1 MQATMSLSWLVG
13 QSTSQFNEIFLRKSL
28 RTILTYADG
37 DTDLQESAFPSQVKD
52 LATNLYM
59 ILCDT
64 VKLREAKVIM
74 QTYLDVFQ
82 TIFLLFKDNPE
93 MEIDL
98 LHRIANCYQNSP
110 DLRLTWLQNM
120 AQKHLAV
127 SIVK

>member
-1 MQATMSLSWLVG
+1 MQATMSLSWLIG

-64 VKLREAKVIM
+64 VKLREAKVKR
-74 QTYLDVFQ
+74 
-82 TIFLLFKDNPE
+82 IFL
-93 MEIDL
+93 
-98 LHRIANCYQNSP
+98 
-110 DLRLTWLQNM
+110 WLKNNYFPFCF
-120 AQKHLAV
+120 
-127 SIVK
+127 SG

>member
-1 MQATMSLSWLVG
+1 MSLSWLIG

-64 VKLREAKVIM
+64 VKLREAKVSAC
-74 QTYLDVFQ
+74 DVRAFVSCSD
-82 TIFLLFKDNPE
+82 TIGC
-93 MEIDL
+93 
-98 LHRIANCYQNSP
+98 RIIP
-110 DLRLTWLQNM
+110 IW
-120 AQKHLAV
+120 K
-127 SIVK
+127 SIFSIASRTVIKTVRIFG

>member
-37 DTDLQESAFPSQVKD
+37 DTELQESAFPSQVKD

-64 VKLREAKVIM
+64 VKLREAKVIHLNRLKRSDGLFRM
-74 QTYLDVFQ
+74 IPIWNS
-82 TIFLLFKDNPE
+82 IF
-93 MEIDL
+93 
-98 LHRIANCYQNSP
+98 
-110 DLRLTWLQNM
+110 
-120 AQKHLAV
+120 
-127 SIVK
+127 SIVLPIVIKIVLIFV

>member
-64 VKLREAKVIM
+64 VKLREAKVI
-74 QTYLDVFQ
+74 YLIKFFFEG
-82 TIFLLFKDNPE
+82 INLLF
-93 MEIDL
+93 
-98 LHRIANCYQNSP
+98 RIIQRWK
-110 DLRLTWLQNM
+110 LIFF
-120 AQKHLAV
+120 
-127 SIVK
+127 IV

>member
-13 QSTSQFNEIFLRKSL
+13 QSTAQFNEIFLRKSL

-64 VKLREAKVIM
+64 VKLREAKVNHSNVM
-74 QTYLDVFQ
+74 NVFKGLFRIIRIWKS
-82 TIFLLFKDNPE
+82 IFFIVLL
-93 MEIDL
+93 
-98 LHRIANCYQNSP
+98 
-110 DLRLTWLQNM
+110 
-120 AQKHLAV
+120 
-127 SIVK
+127 IVIKIVLIFV

>member
-64 VKLREAKVIM
+64 VKLREAKVI
-74 QTYLDVFQ
+74 YLMKFFVFVG
-82 TIFLLFKDNPE
+82 INLLF
-93 MEIDL
+93 
-98 LHRIANCYQNSP
+98 RIIQRWK
-110 DLRLTWLQNM
+110 LIFF
-120 AQKHLAV
+120 
-127 SIVK
+127 IV

>member
-13 QSTSQFNEIFLRKSL
+13 QSTAQFNEIFLRKSL

-64 VKLREAKVIM
+64 VKLREAKVN
-74 QTYLDVFQ
+74 
-82 TIFLLFKDNPE
+82 TIFL
-93 MEIDL
+93 
-98 LHRIANCYQNSP
+98 
-110 DLRLTWLQNM
+110 RLTKQLFCLLFFRIIQIWKLIFF
-120 AQKHLAV
+120 
-127 SIVK
+127 IV

>member
-64 VKLREAKVIM
+64 AKLREAKVNCCCDSLNKQRSILGSRII
-74 QTYLDVFQ
+74 QIWKL
-82 TIFLLFKDNPE
+82 IFFIVLRIVIKIVQIF
-93 MEIDL
+93 DL
-98 LHRIANCYQNSP
+98 LGYK
-110 DLRLTWLQNM
+110 TWLKN
-120 AQKHLAV
+120 
-127 SIVK
+127 I

>member
-64 VKLREAKVIM
+64 VKLREAKVIVS
-74 QTYLDVFQ
+74 QDHHYYYYYYYCYNC
-82 TIFLLFKDNPE
+82 LLLK
-93 MEIDL
+93 
-98 LHRIANCYQNSP
+98 
-110 DLRLTWLQNM
+110 
-120 AQKHLAV
+120 K
-127 SIVK
+127 KG

>member
-13 QSTSQFNEIFLRKSL
+13 QSTAQFNEIFLRKSL

-64 VKLREAKVIM
+64 VKLREAKVN
-74 QTYLDVFQ
+74 
-82 TIFLLFKDNPE
+82 TIFFAFKKQLFCLLFKGQSRYGN
-93 MEIDL
+93 
-98 LHRIANCYQNSP
+98 
-110 DLRLTWLQNM
+110 
-120 AQKHLAV
+120 
-127 SIVK
+127 

>member
-64 VKLREAKVIM
+64 VKLREAKVIDLIKFRN
-74 QTYLDVFQ
+74 Y
-82 TIFLLFKDNPE
+82 FK
-93 MEIDL
+93 EI
-98 LHRIANCYQNSP
+98 N
-110 DLRLTWLQNM
+110 
-120 AQKHLAV
+120 
-127 SIVK
+127 

>member
-13 QSTSQFNEIFLRKSL
+13 QSTAQFNEIFLRKSL

-64 VKLREAKVIM
+64 VKLREAKVNR
-74 QTYLDVFQ
+74 
-82 TIFLLFKDNPE
+82 IF
-93 MEIDL
+93 
-98 LHRIANCYQNSP
+98 
-110 DLRLTWLQNM
+110 LRLTKQLFCLLFSRIIQIWKLIFF
-120 AQKHLAV
+120 
-127 SIVK
+127 IV